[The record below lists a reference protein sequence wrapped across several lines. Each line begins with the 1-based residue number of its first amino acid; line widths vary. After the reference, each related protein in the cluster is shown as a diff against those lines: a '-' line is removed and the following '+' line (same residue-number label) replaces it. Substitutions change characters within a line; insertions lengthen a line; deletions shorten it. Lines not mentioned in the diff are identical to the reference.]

1 GAALLTVFVLMSRCV
16 WAQDPGAEALERKFR
31 STVTPFLKAHCLN
44 CHGQNRQEA
53 KLDLSGYTTAGK
65 VASSHQ
71 IWETVLERIASK
83 EMPPKEA
90 KRQPAAQDRKA
101 VVAWIHAARE
111 HEARRNAGDPGLVL
125 ARRLSNA
132 EYNASVRDLTGSDIR
147 PTRTFPVDPANA
159 AGFDNS
165 GESLAMS
172 PALLRKYLQA
182 SREVV
187 EHLVLKPDGIA
198 FASHPVVTDTDRD
211 RYCVKR
217 IVEFYQRQPTD
228 LADYFFAAW
237 QYRFRAQLDLGSESL
252 EQTAA
257 RTGVSGK
264 YLKSVWS
271 LLASQ
276 DPQISVG
283 PILRLQKMWPG
294 PPSKTVQPAAARREC
309 ERMRDYVVALR
320 GKLRP
325 RLQDLKLEG
334 SHVGSQPFVLWRNR
348 QYVAN
353 RRTYDREILQVRKVE
368 QVPAPAISSVDAAL
382 RVPADAEQRKR
393 HEAAFARFCDIF
405 PDAFYVS
412 ERGRDYVEESK
423 KQMGEKGRLLS
434 AGFHS
439 MMGYFRDDRPLYE
452 MMLSTAEQQ
461 ELDGLW
467 RELDFVTRAPMR
479 QYSGFLW
486 FERTDSRYMRE
497 AEFDFARPE
506 NQAALSQRMIR
517 QLNTVYVK
525 KARRTGGGDVEI
537 SAIEHYFREINDQ
550 IRWVEKARLEA
561 EPGHIQAVL
570 QFADRAWRRALSVT
584 QRKDLVNY
592 YQGLREQDQLSHEEA
607 IQDLVVAILMSPHF
621 CFRMDM
627 AGSGSERQ
635 PLSNGELAS
644 RLSYFLWSSIPDREL
659 RRLAASGRLRQ
670 PDVLRA
676 QTRRMLQDDRVR
688 GLATEF
694 TGNWLDF
701 RRFEQHNSVDR
712 ERFPV
717 FTDQLRQAMFE
728 EPIHFVV
735 DVIQQDRSVFT
746 FLDAKHTFVNATLAS
761 HYGIPDQRLETLPAA
776 VSAGTSRTFS
786 GLVRGAGNTVPR
798 SDEDA
803 ANGLAGG
810 FQGQVATFATVQCRP
825 GRGYESGHV
834 RFAMGTVGPAQPDRQ
849 TRPVRLRQGPEPRHG
864 RRTASSPGKD
874 MGRTGLSAIRWC
886 MALGLVA
893 GHGGTAHDAAVLII
907 PGPAPVQGGP
917 VVPDHQVARLPD
929 GPMLQLRRLRPLP
942 QRRQQGIAVR
952 RRHVVDAGQ
961 MGTEIQRLAAR
972 APGAPGPGAP
982 EALRPARPRERT
994 YPPHSW
1000 SWLWNGPDCAGRS
1013 GPPNGFAWLH
1023 QDGPRRHADRR
1034 ILSRRPVAALPWRRC
1049 RRRAPRWRCRIV
1061 HPA

>member
-1 GAALLTVFVLMSRCV
+1 MKMKPGCLTSDTRLCLDVVWQLVRGAALLILLLLTAATGRT
-16 WAQDPGAEALERKFR
+16 QDFGAKALEREFR
-31 STVTPFLKAHCLN
+31 STVMPFLKAHCLD

-71 IWETVLERIASK
+71 VWETVLERIASK

-90 KRQPAAQDRKA
+90 KRQPAAQDRKTI
-101 VVAWIHAARE
+101 VAWIHAARE

-187 EHLVLKPDGIA
+187 EHLVLKPNGIA
-198 FASHPVVTDTDRD
+198 FALHPVVTDTDRD

-228 LADYFFAAW
+228 LTDYFFAAW
-237 QYRFRAQLDLGSESL
+237 QYRFRAQLDRGSESL

-294 PPSKTVQPAAARREC
+294 PPSKTLQPAAARREC

-320 GKLRP
+320 SKLRP

-334 SHVGSQPFVLWRNR
+334 SHVGSQPFVLWKNR

-353 RRTYDREILQVRKVE
+353 RRTYDRDMLQVRKAE
-368 QVPAPAISSVDAAL
+368 EAPAPAGSSVDAAL
-382 RVPADAEQRKR
+382 RVPADDEQRKR

-452 MMLSTAEQQ
+452 MILSTAEQQ

-479 QYSGFLW
+479 QYTGFLW

-497 AEFDFARPE
+497 AQFDFARPE
-506 NQAALSQRMIR
+506 NQATLSQRMIR

-525 KARRTGGGDVEI
+525 KARQAGGGDVAI
-537 SAIEHYFREINDQ
+537 AAIEHYFRQINEQ

-561 EPGHIQAVL
+561 EPGHLQAVL

-592 YQGLREQDQLSHEEA
+592 YQRLREQDQLSHEEA
-607 IQDLVVAILMSPHF
+607 IQDLIVAVLMSPHF
-621 CFRMDM
+621 CFRMEM

-635 PLSNGELAS
+635 PLTNDELAS

-659 RRLAASGRLRQ
+659 RQLAASGRLRQ

-694 TGNWLDF
+694 AGNWLDF

-712 ERFPV
+712 KRFPV

-735 DVIQQDRSVFT
+735 DVIQQNRSVFT
-746 FLDAKHTFVNATLAS
+746 FLDAKHTFVNATLAN
-761 HYGIPDQRLETLPAA
+761 HYGIPDQRLETLRAA
-776 VSAGTSRTFS
+776 ATAGTGGTFTTTDPWLKIDDAALYGRGGLLPMSVFLTKNAPGLRTSPVKRGYWVVRRLLGERIPPPPPNVPELPEDESRLGDLTLREALARHRDNKSCS
-786 GLVRGAGNTVPR
+786 GCHDRFDTIGLAFEGYGPVGERRTKDLGGRPVSTKAVFPGGQPGTGLQGLQTYLRQHRQDEFLDNLSRKLLSYALGRSLILSDDLLVREMRTKL
-798 SDEDA
+798 A
-803 ANGLAGG
+803 ADDDRFGSLI
-810 FQGQVATFATVQCRP
+810 
-825 GRGYESGHV
+825 ESIV
-834 RFAMGTVGPAQPDRQ
+834 TSSQF
-849 TRPVRLRQGPEPRHG
+849 LN
-864 RRTASSPGKD
+864 RRTGTHAEGK
-874 MGRTGLSAIRWC
+874 
-886 MALGLVA
+886 
-893 GHGGTAHDAAVLII
+893 
-907 PGPAPVQGGP
+907 
-917 VVPDHQVARLPD
+917 
-929 GPMLQLRRLRPLP
+929 
-942 QRRQQGIAVR
+942 
-952 RRHVVDAGQ
+952 
-961 MGTEIQRLAAR
+961 
-972 APGAPGPGAP
+972 
-982 EALRPARPRERT
+982 
-994 YPPHSW
+994 
-1000 SWLWNGPDCAGRS
+1000 
-1013 GPPNGFAWLH
+1013 
-1023 QDGPRRHADRR
+1023 
-1034 ILSRRPVAALPWRRC
+1034 
-1049 RRRAPRWRCRIV
+1049 
-1061 HPA
+1061 